1 MLQYKVLCISE
12 LTAKYIT
19 NYMCNQIKSKYI
31 QVKLISKVT
40 T

>member
-1 MLQYKVLCISE
+1 MLQYKVLCIPE
-12 LTAKYIT
+12 LTAIYIT

-31 QVKLISKVT
+31 QAKLISEIT